1 VSDFFSFKRAADAF
15 PKVLAALPVTLE
27 IVTVS
32 TLAGLFLGIILC
44 LIRLWKVPVLSQ
56 ISSVYISFMRGTPLI
71 IQLYIVYYG
80 LPILV
85 ENLFG
90 VNIGGWNRMF
100 FIIAAFSLNEAA
112 FLGEIVRGAILA
124 VPKQQLEAGYT
135 VGMTYFQTFTHVI
148 VPQAVRIAIPSFGV
162 NLVGLFQ
169 GSSLAFLLGA
179 MDVIGK
185 ARVIGANTGR
195 RLDAYIDAAVIFVT
209 ISILLEFVFHQ
220 VQKKGDAIY
229 GKI

>member
-15 PKVLAALPVTLE
+15 PKVLQALPVTLE
-27 IVTVS
+27 IVIVS
-32 TLAGLFLGIILC
+32 TLVGLFLGIILC
-44 LIRLWKVPVLSQ
+44 LIRLWKVPVFSQ
-56 ISSVYISFMRGTPLI
+56 ITSVYISFMRGTPLI
-71 IQLYIVYYG
+71 IQLYVVYYG
-80 LPILV
+80 FPILV
-85 ENLFG
+85 ANLFG
-90 VNIGGWNRMF
+90 VNIGGWNKMF
-100 FIIAAFSLNEAA
+100 FIILAFTLNEAA

-124 VPKQQLEAGYT
+124 VPKQQFEAGYT

-162 NLVGLFQ
+162 DLVGLFQ

-185 ARVIGANTGR
+185 ARVIGANTGCR
-195 RLDAYIDAAVIFVT
+195 MDAYIDAAVIFVT
-209 ISILLEFVFHQ
+209 ISVLLEFVFHK